1 MICKEKSN
9 KNYALKEDHVFVGWI
24 VIGYWIWVFIETFI
38 DEFLVLIIIII
49 I

>member
-9 KNYALKEDHVFVGWI
+9 KNYALKEDHHVFVGWVMDI
-24 VIGYWIWVFIETFI
+24 DKWIFIEIFI